1 MPIPLSPQDAWFAD
15 QLRAAQ
21 TEPMRMPHEVSADK
35 SGKNLLTVYQAG
47 DLAILRDTDGEFFA
61 TAIDKGLD
69 LNWIMDSMY
78 GAFYD
83 HYEDDYQYVCF
94 FLLQDFG
101 VFFAFYQPM
110 ANDTTGIGYDSI
122 TPGETF
128 DMTADTQVDGLI
140 FMNYY
145 GLWKE
150 SPEQGRYVFGQE
162 FMHRWGAFT
171 NIEKEGV
178 DKDELLG
185 RDTAHWSYWLDTTN
199 SPMEGNDWVDNGDG
213 TWTIDQNSGSTYSD
227 LDLYLMGLVPPEEVG
242 PQTLLQVSGEEQLR
256 VERDKT
262 YAPEYFGDLFPDAS
276 TSPIT
281 VAATPVPFTLD
292 DIIAAEG
299 TRSPDA
305 SQSPKKF
312 RMAFVILAFTGDEIN
327 ETVLSDVDTIRQRF
341 EADWEADVGN
351 RADLDT
357 TLGNNDA
364 ATWGEPTDTGPVA
377 EDTAEPTTDSGTP
390 KESESGGC
398 GCAATPASSM
408 MIGGVLASLAARR
421 RRRG

>member
-1 MPIPLSPQDAWFAD
+1 MPIPLSPNDAWFAE

-35 SGKNLLTVYQAG
+35 SGKNLLSVYQAG
-47 DLAILRDTDGEFFA
+47 DLAILRDADGEFFA

-110 ANDTTGIGYDSI
+110 ANDTLGIGYDNI
-122 TPGETF
+122 TPGEVF
-128 DMTADTQVDGLI
+128 DMSQDTQVDGLI

-150 SPEQGRYVFGQE
+150 SPAQGRYVFGQE

-178 DKDELLG
+178 DADELLG

-213 TWTIDQNSGSTYSD
+213 TWTIDQSSTSTYSD
-227 LDLYLMGLVPPEEVG
+227 LDLYLMGLVPPDEVG
-242 PQTLLQVSGEEQLR
+242 PQTLLQVSEEEQLR

-262 YAPEYFGDLFPDAS
+262 YAPEYFGDLFPDTS
-276 TSPIT
+276 TDPIT
-281 VAATPVPFTLD
+281 VTATPVSFTLD
-292 DIIAAEG
+292 DIVTAEG
-299 TRSPDA
+299 TRYPAAADA
-305 SQSPKKF
+305 PKNF
-312 RMAFVILAFTGDEIN
+312 RMAFVILAFTGDEVTD
-327 ETVLSDVDTIRQRF
+327 TVLGDVDTIRQRF
-341 EADWEADVGN
+341 ESEWEEDVGQ

-357 TLGNNDA
+357 TLGNNTA
-364 ATWGEPTDTGPVA
+364 ATWGETDDTGPVA
-377 EDTAEPTTDSGTP
+377 EDTAEPTDSGAP
-390 KESESGGC
+390 KATDAEGC
-398 GCAATPASSM
+398 GCASTTGASA
-408 MIGGVLASLAARR
+408 MIGGLAAMLAAGR